1 MMEMGMGVTQE
12 ARRDGSFQPPVGRGC
27 KGRIARTGNG
37 ARQIGITRKQKAA
50 ENFRGLKKING
61 FVAGLLGF
69 LFLLFGLRRL
79 FSFFSL

>member
-1 MMEMGMGVTQE
+1 MGVTQE

-50 ENFRGLKKING
+50 ENFRGLEKING

-69 LFLLFGLRRL
+69 LFLLFGLWRL